1 MCSCFALLIVIQ
13 TSVRPHCPLRR
24 KRRLRP
30 ECCVLYLEINI
41 GLIEELFKYT
51 FFWRYIHCDFHC
63 MALSF
68 TIGISDHIA
77 CDCHFISFVMEG
89 KTIDF
94 KSNCFSGSA
103 CMKLSYL
110 RSSGSTGAVNEIFP
124 AHPPRG
130 RCGCDG
136 MKPCVAASDH
146 VLMLRF
152 ADRHSDI
159 RSTPLP
165 SSEEKKTASRVLR
178 SLFGNQYWID

>member
-1 MCSCFALLIVIQ
+1 M
-13 TSVRPHCPLRR
+13 
-24 KRRLRP
+24 
-30 ECCVLYLEINI
+30 EINI
-41 GLIEELFKYT
+41 GLIEELFEYT
-51 FFWRYIHCDFHC
+51 FIWRYIHYDFHC
-63 MALSF
+63 MTLSF

-94 KSNCFSGSA
+94 ESSCFSGSA

-152 ADRHSDI
+152 ADLHSNNRFDPI
-159 RSTPLP
+159 ALFGVSTPLP

-178 SLFGNQYWID
+178 SLYGNQYWID